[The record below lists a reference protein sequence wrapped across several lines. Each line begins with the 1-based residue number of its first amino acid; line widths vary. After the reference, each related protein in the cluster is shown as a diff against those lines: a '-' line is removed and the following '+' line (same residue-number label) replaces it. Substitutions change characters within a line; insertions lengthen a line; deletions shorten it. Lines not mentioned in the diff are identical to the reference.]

1 NGSQLFETHKTVA
14 NYFGG
19 STQYENGQWKAP
31 DFKVNEIG
39 SDGDVTEKSHN
50 NVTDAFSSVS
60 SSFKSLHDE
69 ISTMISD
76 SLVKFDGKTNRIS
89 IGAE

>member
-1 NGSQLFETHKTVA
+1 FVALHGADNAKSKSKITSLQAGVISNVSTDAVNGSQLFETHKTVA

-39 SDGDVTEKSHN
+39 SDGD
-50 NVTDAFSSVS
+50 
-60 SSFKSLHDE
+60 
-69 ISTMISD
+69 
-76 SLVKFDGKTNRIS
+76 
-89 IGAE
+89 

>member
-1 NGSQLFETHKTVA
+1 STTDYTSVTFGKGKDRAPVGLHNVGNGQINESSHDAINGSQLFETHKTVA

-39 SDGDVTEKSHN
+39 SDGD
-50 NVTDAFSSVS
+50 
-60 SSFKSLHDE
+60 
-69 ISTMISD
+69 
-76 SLVKFDGKTNRIS
+76 
-89 IGAE
+89 